1 MDTLEKNAIVLRQE
15 FEWLERCILERR
27 KEYTEDVVIN
37 IENFAP
43 PALLFPDIPY
53 TQFVNRQ
60 NFSVEERLMLLLAI
74 ASALNPSI
82 LDSFAFHKQ
91 DGTPCLAPGIRRSQ
105 QSGQLIPTGF
115 TVLFLCAGKNEQRR
129 IRCSSLFDAGHIFQ
143 QKKIISLSGGL
154 SSEPKYSA
162 NLLIHPDWL
171 DLLTTGSYSKPIY
184 GEDFP
189 AEEVYCS
196 MDWEDMVMDELTS
209 TRLRYLM
216 NNITHGELLNDNGLK
231 RLALFYGP
239 AGTGKTTSAAIIGKM
254 CNKPVFK
261 IETSQVVS
269 KYIGETEKN
278 LARVFDRAQDK
289 GWILFFDEA
298 DSLFSKRIENPQTSN
313 DKFVNNEINYVL
325 QRLNDFKETVIL
337 GTNLPDTL
345 DKAMGRRQY
354 MKVPFYYPDS
364 NQKIKLWEMKKPKVI
379 FYDESVNFDAL
390 SAHPNLSPDNIQ
402 NIVNFAFIETIA
414 KGMEH
419 ITMDLLIEG
428 LKIESEKEN
437 KILYDP
443 LRLNMISQPS
453 IQQSITN
460 YKSTVVES
468 SLTKKVESP
477 IINQKMADEVSK
489 VFDYKNI
496 SEEKKKKLEE
506 NSTIKNLMSNGVT
519 LYIFENEELDIP
531 RIYEEL
537 GRKNNQPQF
546 SAMNKDSMEYR
557 QLKEEA
563 YKEHCDK
570 EPEYIIENRKYKME
584 EQEKVKRYVANLKPL
599 NSKM

>member
-1 MDTLEKNAIVLRQE
+1 
-15 FEWLERCILERR
+15 
-27 KEYTEDVVIN
+27 
-37 IENFAP
+37 
-43 PALLFPDIPY
+43 
-53 TQFVNRQ
+53 
-60 NFSVEERLMLLLAI
+60 
-74 ASALNPSI
+74 
-82 LDSFAFHKQ
+82 
-91 DGTPCLAPGIRRSQ
+91 
-105 QSGQLIPTGF
+105 
-115 TVLFLCAGKNEQRR
+115 
-129 IRCSSLFDAGHIFQ
+129 
-143 QKKIISLSGGL
+143 
-154 SSEPKYSA
+154 
-162 NLLIHPDWL
+162 
-171 DLLTTGSYSKPIY
+171 
-184 GEDFP
+184 
-189 AEEVYCS
+189 
-196 MDWEDMVMDELTS
+196 
-209 TRLRYLM
+209 
-216 NNITHGELLNDNGLK
+216 
-231 RLALFYGP
+231 
-239 AGTGKTTSAAIIGKM
+239 
-254 CNKPVFK
+254 
-261 IETSQVVS
+261 
-269 KYIGETEKN
+269 
-278 LARVFDRAQDK
+278 
-289 GWILFFDEA
+289 
-298 DSLFSKRIENPQTSN
+298 
-313 DKFVNNEINYVL
+313 
-325 QRLNDFKETVIL
+325 
-337 GTNLPDTL
+337 
-345 DKAMGRRQY
+345 
-354 MKVPFYYPDS
+354 FYYPDS